1 MAEAEPHSMSTVR
14 GPGVAREHPRALTAV
29 LTVVGYVV
37 VVGTL
42 YGDVGLYPEIS
53 ESTVDLLAAAIA
65 VVNSLT
71 ICCLVAGWY
80 WIRNDRVRKHRTAM
94 MAAFTLI
101 LLFLVLYLLK
111 TGGGGRKEIVEGAPL
126 RSFYLGMLGVHILLS
141 VLSVPLV
148 LYQVTLGL
156 THTTA
161 ELRKTA
167 HATVGRVAVSAWLVS
182 LLLGVVAYLMLAFFY
197 GPEHIEYVTGVA

>member
-1 MAEAEPHSMSTVR
+1 MSTVR
-14 GPGVAREHPRALTAV
+14 GPALAREHPRALTAV

-53 ESTVDLLAAAIA
+53 ESTVDALAAAIA

-71 ICCLVAGWY
+71 VGCLLAGVY
-80 WIRNDRVRKHRTAM
+80 WIRNDEPRKHRTAM
-94 MAAFTLI
+94 LAAFALI
-101 LLFLVLYLLK
+101 LVFLALYLLK
-111 TGGGGRKEIVEGAPL
+111 TGGGGRKEIVKGAPL
-126 RSFYLGMLGVHILLS
+126 RGYYLGMLGIHILLS
-141 VLSVPLV
+141 VVSVPLV

-161 ELRKTA
+161 ELRETA

-182 LLLGVVAYLMLAFFY
+182 LVLGVVAYLMLAFFY
-197 GPEHIEYVTGVA
+197 GPQHVEFVRGGA